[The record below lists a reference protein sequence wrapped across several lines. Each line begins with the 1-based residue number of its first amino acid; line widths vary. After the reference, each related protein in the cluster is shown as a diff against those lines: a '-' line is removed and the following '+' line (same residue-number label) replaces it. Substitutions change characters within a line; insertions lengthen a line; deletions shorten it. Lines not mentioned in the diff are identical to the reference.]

1 MIPGITEINF
11 PAYATLHQAT
21 ITLEEMGA
29 RTITTQVRID
39 GDVVPD
45 FDGWE
50 LEFKGERFVLPS
62 NTPQAAKDNTTRNSL
77 VDLTFESAVLGDLK
91 RYFFFEPTSVATGT
105 AIADKYKASVNLSI
119 EDFVPLLNDVLD
131 YYFDGAVVASLYLSG
146 SGIYSTERVPME
158 INYSYIYD
166 IISKMYD
173 AYGVRYSV
181 AERNGVFQIRF
192 GYPDTEITDHD
203 FEYGYNGGLLRFE
216 RQVQDQDLHNILLG
230 RGGEKNLPYRYFKDT
245 DPGNPGWTAD
255 PDAIP
260 ELANISFDRLRDI
273 NFRWYVRGWMHNPSP
288 NRDTSW
294 DATHTYPTYSISPSS
309 PYYWAYQKGLT
320 DEKFN
325 PVEYVKDDESIAI
338 YGERWGA
345 LDDNDDIFPTIQGRT
360 RELLGRVDEV
370 VAVSPIVTDDIAA
383 AAADAAIEQSLPDM
397 TISVYGNTRTAF
409 VIESKRFTI
418 PQGRTGNI
426 TSVPLSKET
435 VFPNF
440 VRYDTDNTRLVA
452 VRISDG
458 TEVPVSGITP
468 GTYMLRLYLAI
479 ARENPA
485 TAATGTFGIENIVLT
500 TSAQDQDAWKPTFD
514 IWVKNIWNTQYR
526 DSAHPNES
534 PEQYAQRV
542 WEPILGDRVGNEA
555 KVVFSSGWM
564 SVSEDYEFTI
574 AEYPVFDQSKLIQT
588 TDVDGSTITV
598 ASEWKITLRKSDA
611 EFDATGLYIPNSKS
625 NGKPVAGDYF
635 FFTGIDMPFAYVVW
649 AEEDLNSYKE
659 ENLDTETQINPTW
672 IINLDKVR
680 INTLEDGEYSRT
692 LAERLSSGAIVRI
705 KDPRFTGGN
714 VLRLYV
720 RSITYTWNEPSD
732 DNPYINPDVEVVL
745 SDKVISIESPV
756 KQMQGEVSAIK
767 TQYARLS
774 DVESV
779 VRSVAAPLFLKKTG
793 ESDVS
798 DSPTVFSSKVTS
810 AGFRAGGVGGTG
822 WGLYTDNTEQLASG
836 DPDTPI
842 DTVLEVDKLVV
853 RKEMEVNSLVI
864 NQLSY
869 AGGKEI
875 ISAAKIEVTTVVE
888 DANSYTCYFDQK
900 QNSVANLFVIGD
912 IAYGQVYNADNSDL
926 KYYKMVVTAVDVDR
940 IVLSKSSRDG
950 SGAPE
955 TGDIIVQYGNTSN
968 PARQYVIVRDVI
980 GGGYERMLSGLNSVS
995 STGTEYYFAGRQTG
1009 QSPRWFVGERANNQ
1023 YIEYKDGKLTICGVV
1038 DVTDTESSTTIA
1050 GNIVQTGTIQLGQ
1063 ISNDHFTVQSG
1074 ISGQFDNNALGKG
1087 VAAWYGGPRVDHEAS
1102 PSEQSYAR
1110 SVFRFDGSGY
1120 LAGGLLNWGIGANN
1134 QAFLRL
1140 NGKAVI
1146 GGLDGTSL
1154 NDIANLLFDVVEY
1167 DQVNHKYAVRL
1178 RSTALNSNGDEV
1190 TLDGLY
1196 TDGFVSAG
1204 GLNSFAGGGGGGVSY
1219 LRELSDVYHD
1229 ASGVLRQD
1237 GTPISNGDILA
1248 YDSTNDR
1255 FYAKAEN
1262 QGGGSGTL
1270 TRVAATGANNIS
1282 VRNSPITSDNDS
1294 LVIGVAS
1301 GYQIPTTS
1309 QISSWEAKVSNV
1321 QSDWNAT
1328 SGPEA
1333 ILNKPTLATV
1343 ATSGLYSDLFGTPT
1357 IPTKVSDLTND
1368 AGYTTNVGTITGI
1381 RMNGASKGTSGVVD
1395 LGTVLTEHQS
1405 LAGYQTLLSPG
1416 NRLNPAYIAVDST
1429 HKWWTDA
1436 LATTLAGKAAD
1447 TAVVHR
1453 SGIES
1458 ISGWKIFSDGIEVDT
1473 WEDIQANDQGLGQV
1487 IDGLEGDIQ
1496 TLSTALAGKQNTLTF
1511 DTTPTSGS
1519 QNPVTSGGIYSAL
1532 QERDDAIY
1540 TVDEDLQALNASL
1553 SRVATSG
1560 SYNDLTHKPTIPAA
1574 QIQSDWAQTNT
1585 SAKDYIKNKPV
1596 ADVDYVTPGQLTIDL
1611 AMYQPIL
1618 SAKGSK
1624 TVPVYVKTEGTLDTC
1639 DTYAGGTAVTLNG
1652 TPKGALTAS
1661 FYAPTSYGSSG
1672 QYLVANGS
1680 STAPSWGTPGSVAS
1694 GNTSLVT
1701 GGTVYSYIEGIRK
1714 LDLPA
1719 MSSLGSSADLNA
1731 LTIAD
1736 KHFQYYASVAKV
1748 GNTAGAHGFP
1758 AANNAN
1764 ALLAIGTY
1772 HESSSVFGQFQ
1783 IGFSSDGN
1791 IYYRKNPDGLTPFTG
1806 SDWYKIITAG
1816 SDGYAVF
1823 QGVIVSEN
1831 LSAAGNIFPRSN
1843 TPANQSLG
1851 QSTHIWGSIYANK
1864 WYPSADPNTYIEY
1877 DSTNGYF
1884 VVHGTIVARGNVV
1897 ASPIA

>member
-21 ITLEEMGA
+21 VTLEEMGA

-119 EDFVPLLNDVLD
+119 EDFIPLLNDVLD

-294 DATHTYPTYSISPSS
+294 DATHTYPTYSISPAS

-345 LDDNDDIFPTIQGRT
+345 LDDNDDIFPTIQGRS

-426 TSVPLSKET
+426 TYIPLSKET

-479 ARENPA
+479 ERLSPA
-485 TAATGTFGIENIVLT
+485 DAATGTFGIENIVLVT
-500 TSAQDQDAWKPTFD
+500 AAQDQDAWKPTFD

-692 LAERLSSGAIVRI
+692 LADRLSSGAIVRI

-822 WGLYTDNTEQLASG
+822 WGLYTDNTEQVASG
-836 DPDTPI
+836 DPDTPL
-842 DTVLEVDKLVV
+842 DTVLEIDKLVV
-853 RKEMEVNSLVI
+853 RKEMDVNSLVI

-900 QNSVANLFVIGD
+900 QNSVANLFVVGD
-912 IAYGQVYNADNSDL
+912 IAYGQVYNSDNSDL

-955 TGDIIVQYGNTSN
+955 TGDIIVQYGNTTN

-1038 DVTDTESSTTIA
+1038 DVADTESSTTIA

-1074 ISGQFDNNALGKG
+1074 ISGRFDNNALGNG

-1102 PSEQSYAR
+1102 PSAQSYAR

-1120 LAGGLLNWGIGANN
+1120 LAGGLLKWGVQNGS
-1134 QAFLRL
+1134 AFLNL
-1140 NGKAVI
+1140 NGENVTV
-1146 GGLDGTSL
+1146 GLGDVSL
-1154 NDIANLLFDVVEY
+1154 NDIANLLFDVVIY
-1167 DQVNHKYAVRL
+1167 DNSDPQNPKYAAKL
-1178 RSTALNSNGDEV
+1178 RNSAYYNGRTV

-1196 TDGFVSAG
+1196 TDGFMSAG

-1219 LRELSDVYHD
+1219 LKELSDVYHD

-1270 TRVAATGANNIS
+1270 TRVAATGSNHII
-1282 VRNSPITSDNDS
+1282 VTGSPITSDS
-1294 LVIGVAS
+1294 GALVIGVAS

-1309 QISSWEAKVSNV
+1309 QISSWDAKVSNV
-1321 QSDWNAT
+1321 RSDWNAT
-1328 SGPEA
+1328 SGDA
-1333 ILNKPTLATV
+1333 QILNKPTLAAV
-1343 ATSGLYSDLFGTPT
+1343 ATSGLYSDLTGTPT
-1357 IPTKVSDLTND
+1357 IPTRVSDLTND

-1405 LAGYQTLLSPG
+1405 LAGYQTLLSAS
-1416 NRLNPAYIAVDST
+1416 NRLNPAYIATDST

-1436 LATTLAGKAAD
+1436 LETTLNGKAAD
-1447 TAVVHR
+1447 SAVVHR

-1511 DTTPTSGS
+1511 DTTPTASS
-1519 QNPVTSGGIYSAL
+1519 RNPVTSGGIYSAL

-1540 TVDEDLQALNASL
+1540 TVEEDLYALSGTVDTKQDIIDSTHKLSASL
-1553 SRVATSG
+1553 VSGLATVATSG
-1560 SYNDLTHKPTIPAA
+1560 RYADLTGLPTIPDA

-1585 SAKDYIKNKPV
+1585 SAKDYIKNKIV
-1596 ADVDYVTPGQLTIDL
+1596 AGVDYVTPAQ
-1611 AMYQPIL
+1611 
-1618 SAKGSK
+1618 
-1624 TVPVYVKTEGTLDTC
+1624 
-1639 DTYAGGTAVTLNG
+1639 
-1652 TPKGALTAS
+1652 
-1661 FYAPTSYGSSG
+1661 F
-1672 QYLVANGS
+1672 VA
-1680 STAPSWGTPGSVAS
+1680 
-1694 GNTSLVT
+1694 
-1701 GGTVYSYIEGIRK
+1701 
-1714 LDLPA
+1714 DLPA

-1764 ALLAIGTY
+1764 ALLTIGTY

-1831 LSAAGNIFPRSN
+1831 LSAAGNIFPRSS

-1851 QSTHIWGSIYANK
+1851 DTDHVWGRIYANR
-1864 WYPSADPNTYIEY
+1864 WYPSADQNTYIEY

-1884 VVHGTIVARGNVV
+1884 RVHGTIVVDNDVV
-1897 ASPIA
+1897 AGGGLISNS

>member
-21 ITLEEMGA
+21 VTLEEMGA

-192 GYPDTEITDHD
+192 GYPDTEINDHD

-294 DATHTYPTYSISPSS
+294 DATHTYPTYSISPAS

-345 LDDNDDIFPTIQGRT
+345 LDDNDDIFPTIQGRS

-397 TISVYGNTRTAF
+397 TISVYGNYRTAF

-588 TDVDGSTITV
+588 TDVDDSTITV

-692 LAERLSSGAIVRI
+692 LADRLSSGAIVRI

-779 VRSVAAPLFLKKTG
+779 VRSVATPLFLRKTG

-822 WGLYTDNTEQLASG
+822 WGLYTDNTEQLAAG

-888 DANSYTCYFDQK
+888 DADSYTCYFDQK
-900 QNSVANLFVIGD
+900 QNSVANLFVVGD

-940 IVLSKSSRDG
+940 IVLSKASRDG

-955 TGDIIVQYGNTSN
+955 TGDIIVQYGNTTN
-968 PARQYVIVRDVI
+968 LARQYVIVRDVI

-1063 ISNDHFTVQSG
+1063 ISNGRFSVQSG
-1074 ISGQFDNNALGKG
+1074 ISGQFDNSALGNG

-1102 PSEQSYAR
+1102 PSAQSYAR

-1146 GGLDGTSL
+1146 GGIDGTSL

-1190 TLDGLY
+1190 TLDGLF

-1229 ASGVLRQD
+1229 TNGILRQNGD
-1237 GTPISNGDILA
+1237 PISNGDILA
-1248 YDSTNDR
+1248 YDSTNSR
-1255 FYAKAEN
+1255 WYAKAEN
-1262 QGGGSGTL
+1262 QSGGSGTL
-1270 TRVAATGANNIS
+1270 TKVSATGANHIS
-1282 VRNSPITSDNDS
+1282 VTNSPITSDNDS

-1301 GYQIPTTS
+1301 GYEIPTS
-1309 QISSWEAKVSNV
+1309 AKIAAWDAKVSNV
-1321 QSDWNAT
+1321 QADWDAT

-1333 ILNKPTLATV
+1333 ILHKPTLATV
-1343 ATSGLYSDLFGTPT
+1343 ATSGLYSDLTGTPT

-1405 LAGYQTLLSPG
+1405 LAGYQTLLSES
-1416 NRLNPAYIAVDST
+1416 NRLNPAYIAPDST
-1429 HKWWTDA
+1429 HRWWTDA
-1436 LATTLAGKAAD
+1436 LATTLAGKATD
-1447 TAVVHR
+1447 TAVVHK
-1453 SGIES
+1453 SGTES
-1458 ISGWKIFSDGIEVDT
+1458 ISGWKIFSGGIEVESWSAITNRDGDDLDT
-1473 WEDIQANDQGLGQV
+1473 ELSDLASDIQVVTN
-1487 IDGLEGDIQ
+1487 
-1496 TLSTALAGKQNTLTF
+1496 ALAGKQNTIDSTHKLSANLV
-1511 DTTPTSGS
+1511 SGLA
-1519 QNPVTSGGIYSAL
+1519 T
-1532 QERDDAIY
+1532 
-1540 TVDEDLQALNASL
+1540 
-1553 SRVATSG
+1553 VATSG
-1560 SYNDLTHKPTIPAA
+1560 LYSDLSGLPTIPAA
-1574 QIQSDWAQTNT
+1574 QIQSDWNQTNT

-1624 TVPVYVKTEGTLDTC
+1624 SVPVYVKEEGTIDTC
-1639 DTYAGGTAVTLNG
+1639 DTYAGGTRVRLNG
-1652 TPKGALTAS
+1652 GWKGATTAE

-1672 QYLVANGS
+1672 QYLKSAGQNNAPVWES
-1680 STAPSWGTPGSVAS
+1680 SGSVARDN
-1694 GNTSLVT
+1694 GQLVT
-1701 GGTVYSYIEGIRK
+1701 GGTVYNYIANNVR
-1714 LDLPA
+1714 LDLAPV
-1719 MSSLGSSADLNA
+1719 SSLSASTDLNT
-1731 LTIAD
+1731 LTPTSLAF
-1736 KHFQYYASVAKV
+1736 KYYAYVLQN
-1748 GNTAGAHGFP
+1748 GTTAGTNGFP
-1758 AANNAN
+1758 STDNAN
-1764 ALLAIGTY
+1764 ALLTIGTY
-1772 HESSSVFGQFQ
+1772 LDSTSHREYQV
-1783 IGFSSDGN
+1783 GFSSNGN
-1791 IYYRKNPDGLTPFTG
+1791 IYYRYHTSSSNGA
-1806 SDWYKIITAG
+1806 WYRLITADINNYTTIDALVVSG
-1816 SDGYAVF
+1816 HTS
-1823 QGVIVSEN
+1823 IVGN
-1831 LSAAGNIFPRSN
+1831 LYPSSS
-1843 TPANQSLG
+1843 TPANQTIGDS
-1851 QSTHIWGSIYANK
+1851 SHIWGHIYANR
-1864 WYPSADPNTYIEY
+1864 WYPSADQNTYIEY

>member
-119 EDFVPLLNDVLD
+119 EDFIPLLNDVLD

-294 DATHTYPTYSISPSS
+294 DATHTYPTYSISPAS

-345 LDDNDDIFPTIQGRT
+345 LDDNDDIFPTIQGRS

-426 TSVPLSKET
+426 TYIPLSKET

-479 ARENPA
+479 ERLSPA
-485 TAATGTFGIENIVLT
+485 TAATGTFGIENIVLV

-588 TDVDGSTITV
+588 TDVDDSTITV

-692 LAERLSSGAIVRI
+692 LADRLSSGAIVRI

-822 WGLYTDNTEQLASG
+822 WGLYTDNTEQVASG
-836 DPDTPI
+836 DPDTPL
-842 DTVLEVDKLVV
+842 DTVLEIDKLVV
-853 RKEMEVNSLVI
+853 RKEMDVNSLVI

-888 DANSYTCYFDQK
+888 DADSYTCYFDQK
-900 QNSVANLFVIGD
+900 QNSVANLFVVGD
-912 IAYGQVYNADNSDL
+912 IAYGQVYNSDNSDL

-955 TGDIIVQYGNTSN
+955 TGDIIVQYGNTTN

-1009 QSPRWFVGERANNQ
+1009 QSPRWFVGERTNNQ

-1038 DVTDTESSTTIA
+1038 DVADTESSTTIA

-1074 ISGQFDNNALGKG
+1074 ISGQFDNNALGNG

-1196 TDGFVSAG
+1196 TDGFMSAG
-1204 GLNSFAGGGGGGVSY
+1204 GLNSYAGGGGGGVSY

-1270 TRVAATGANNIS
+1270 TRVAATGSNHII
-1282 VRNSPITSDNDS
+1282 VTGSPITSDS
-1294 LVIGVAS
+1294 GALAIGVAS
-1301 GYQIPTTS
+1301 GYEIP
-1309 QISSWEAKVSNV
+1309 SSAKVLAWDAKVSNV

-1328 SGPEA
+1328 SGLAA
-1333 ILNKPTLATV
+1333 ILNKPTLAAV
-1343 ATSGLYSDLFGTPT
+1343 ATSGLYSDLIGTPT
-1357 IPTKVSDLTND
+1357 IPTKVSDLAND

-1405 LAGYQTLLSPG
+1405 LAGYQTLLSAS
-1416 NRLNPAYIAVDST
+1416 NQLNPAYVATDST

-1436 LATTLAGKAAD
+1436 LETTLNGKAAD
-1447 TAVVHR
+1447 NAVVHK
-1453 SGIES
+1453 SGTES
-1458 ISGWKIFSDGIEVDT
+1458 IGGWKIFSGGIEVEGWSNITTREGDDLDT
-1473 WEDIQANDQGLGQV
+1473 ALGDLASDIQVVTNA
-1487 IDGLEGDIQ
+1487 
-1496 TLSTALAGKQNTLTF
+1496 LSGKQNTIDSTHKLSATLV
-1511 DTTPTSGS
+1511 SGLA
-1519 QNPVTSGGIYSAL
+1519 T
-1532 QERDDAIY
+1532 
-1540 TVDEDLQALNASL
+1540 
-1553 SRVATSG
+1553 VATTGRYS
-1560 SYNDLTHKPTIPAA
+1560 DLTGLPTIPAA
-1574 QIQSDWAQTNT
+1574 QIQSDWNQTNT
-1585 SAKDYIKNKPV
+1585 SAKDFIKNKPV
-1596 ADVDYVTPGQLTIDL
+1596 ADVDYVTPEQLTIDL

-1624 TVPVYVKTEGTLDTC
+1624 TVPVYVQTEGTLDTC
-1639 DTYAGGTAVTLNG
+1639 DTYAGGTRVRLNG
-1652 TPKGALTAS
+1652 DWKGATTAE

-1672 QYLVANGS
+1672 QYLVANGP

-1694 GNTSLVT
+1694 GVSALVT
-1701 GGTVYSYIEGIRK
+1701 GGTVYDYIANNVR
-1714 LDLPA
+1714 LDLAPV
-1719 MSSLGSSADLNA
+1719 SSLSASTDLNTLVPDRLA
-1731 LTIAD
+1731 F
-1736 KHFQYYASVAKV
+1736 KYYAYVLQN
-1748 GNTAGAHGFP
+1748 GTTAGTNGFP
-1758 AANNAN
+1758 STDNAN
-1764 ALLAIGTY
+1764 ALVTVGTY
-1772 HESSSVFGQFQ
+1772 HDSSDHREYQ
-1783 IGFSSDGN
+1783 IGFSSNGN
-1791 IYYRKNPDGLTPFTG
+1791 IYYRYHTSSSNGA
-1806 SDWYKIITAG
+1806 WYRLITA
-1816 SDGYAVF
+1816 DINNFTTIDALV
-1823 QGVIVSEN
+1823 VSGHTFITGN
-1831 LSAAGNIFPRSN
+1831 LYPSSN
-1843 TPANQSLG
+1843 TPANQTIG
-1851 QSTHIWGSIYANK
+1851 DANHIWGYIYANK
-1864 WYPSADPNTYIEY
+1864 WYPSADSNTFIEY
-1877 DSTNGYF
+1877 DATNRYF
-1884 VVHGTIVARGNVV
+1884 VVHGTLVADGNLV
-1897 ASPIA
+1897 AGGGLISNS